1 MAVVGE
7 ITRISGPAV
16 IARGLAGARMYD
28 IVRVGKE
35 KLIGEIIRLDGDTA
49 FVQVYED
56 TSGLYVGE
64 PVESTDAPLTLELGP
79 GMLSGVSDG
88 IQRPL
93 DKIRE
98 AQGDFISRGVVVNA
112 LDRSRKWAFVPKVKK
127 GDRVGPG
134 DVIGEVQEYSYAHRI
149 MVPPTVDGGE
159 IAEVRSGEFTVTDEV
174 ARLTNRT
181 SLRLMQTW
189 PVRIPRPVARKLDPT
204 ELFVTGQRILDVL
217 FPVAMGGTAA
227 IPGPFGSGKTVVQQ
241 TLAKW
246 SNADI
251 IVYVGCG
258 ERGNE
263 MTDVLI
269 EFAELNDPRTGRP
282 IMERTNLV
290 ANTSNMPVAAR
301 EASIYTGVTMAE
313 YFRDMGYRVALMA
326 DSTSRWAE
334 ALREISSRLEEMP
347 AEEGYP
353 PYLASRLSAFY
364 ERAGRAVVLGR
375 EERVGAVTVVGAV
388 SPPGGDLS
396 EPVTQST
403 LRIVGTFW
411 SLDAQLAYRRHFP
424 AINWNRSYSLYES
437 LLTPWYTKNVAE
449 DFTDQRA
456 WLSAMLARE
465 ASLQDVVQ
473 LVGPDAL
480 QDQERMVIETGRM
493 IREYFLQQSAFS
505 DVDAFSSLEKAYGM
519 IRGIRT
525 FYELAVA
532 ALERGKEIDE
542 IINLPQIEQI
552 ARFKEV
558 PNDKFPAYID
568 TFLRTLPGAFEAVP
582 AGGGGGAVGS
592 GDGQAARGGA
602 VTGGGAAGHGPA
614 AERKA

>member
-1 MAVVGE
+1 MAAPTGK

-16 IARGLAGARMYD
+16 IAEGLAGARMYD

-35 KLIGEIIRLDGDTA
+35 KLIGEIIRLDGNTA

-64 PVESTDAPLTLELGP
+64 PIESTEAPLALELGP
-79 GMLSGVSDG
+79 GMLSSIYDG

-93 DKIRE
+93 DKIRD
-98 AQGDFISRGVVVNA
+98 AQGDFISRGVVVNS
-112 LDRSRKWAFVPKVKK
+112 LDRTKKWAFKPSVQK
-127 GDRVGPG
+127 GDKVGPG
-134 DVIGEVQEYSYAHRI
+134 DVLGEVQEYSYAHRI
-149 MVPPTVDGGE
+149 MVPPDAPAGD
-159 IAEVRSGEFTVTDEV
+159 IAEIKSGDFLVTDV
-174 ARLTNRT
+174 IGRL
-181 SLRLMQTW
+181 SSGAELRMMQTW
-189 PVRIPRPVARKLDPT
+189 PVRVPRPAARKLDPT
-204 ELFVTGQRILDVL
+204 ELFITGQRILDVL
-217 FPVAMGGTAA
+217 FPVAMGGTASV
-227 IPGPFGSGKTVVQQ
+227 PGPFGSGKTVVQQ
-241 TLAKW
+241 TLSKW

-263 MTDVLI
+263 MTDVLT
-269 EFAELNDPRTGRP
+269 EFPELEDPRNGRP
-282 IMERTNLV
+282 LMERTILV

-364 ERAGRAVVLGR
+364 ERAGRAVCLGKD
-375 EERVGAVTVVGAV
+375 ERVGAVTVVGAV

-424 AINWNRSYSLYES
+424 AINWNRSYSLYEG
-437 LLTPWYTKNVAE
+437 LLAPWYSKNVSDDFAE
-449 DFTDQRA
+449 QRT
-456 WLSAMLARE
+456 WLSAILARE
-465 ASLQDVVQ
+465 AGLQEVVQ

-480 QDQERMVIETGRM
+480 QDAERMVIEAGRM
-493 IREYFLQQSAFS
+493 IREFYLQQSAFS
-505 DVDAFSSLEKAYGM
+505 DVDASCSLEKAYGM
-519 IRGIRT
+519 IKAIRA
-525 FYELAVA
+525 FYEAS
-532 ALERGKEIDE
+532 LEGLQRGMTIDE
-542 IINLPQIEQI
+542 ILNLPQNEQI

-558 PNDKFPAYID
+558 PNDKFPETLRQFMD
-568 TFLRTLPGAFEAVP
+568 GLKQTFARAGEKAAAAAPGGRGQAAAAATP
-582 AGGGGGAVGS
+582 AS
-592 GDGQAARGGA
+592 GDGR
-602 VTGGGAAGHGPA
+602 
-614 AERKA
+614 RS

>member
-1 MAVVGE
+1 
-7 ITRISGPAV
+7 V
-16 IARGLAGARMYD
+16 IAKGLAGARMYD
-28 IVRVGKE
+28 IVRVGRE

-64 PVESTDAPLTLELGP
+64 AVESTDAPLVLELGP
-79 GMLSGVSDG
+79 GMLSSIYDG

-98 AQGDFISRGVVVNA
+98 MQGDFISRGVVVNS
-112 LDRSRKWAFVPKVKK
+112 LDRARKWTFVPKVKV
-127 GDRVGPG
+127 GAHVGPG

-149 MVPPTVDGGE
+149 MVPPDTPEGNVTEIYDGPCT
-159 IAEVRSGEFTVTDEV
+159 ITDVV
-174 ARLTNRT
+174 ARLSTGA
-181 SLRLMQTW
+181 SLTMMTTW
-189 PVRIPRPVARKLDPT
+189 PVRVPRPAARKLDPT
-204 ELFVTGQRILDVL
+204 ELFVTGQRVLDVL

-227 IPGPFGSGKTVVQQ
+227 VPGPFGSGKTVVQQ
-241 TLAKW
+241 TLSKW

-263 MTDVLI
+263 MTDVLT
-269 EFAELNDPRTGRP
+269 EFPELEDPRNGRP
-282 IMERTNLV
+282 LMERTILV

-375 EERVGAVTVVGAV
+375 DERIGAVTVVGAV

-437 LLTPWYTKNVAE
+437 LLNSWYGKNVAP

-456 WLSAMLARE
+456 WMSAILARE
-465 ASLQDVVQ
+465 ASLQEVVQ

-480 QDQERMVIETGRM
+480 QDQERMVIEAGKM
-493 IREYFLQQSAFS
+493 IREYYLQQSAFS
-505 DVDAFSSLEKAYGM
+505 DVDASCSLEKAYWM
-519 IRGIRT
+519 IRGIRA
-525 FYELAVA
+525 FYEGAVA
-532 ALERGKEIDE
+532 ALDRGMTIDE
-542 IINLPQIEQI
+542 VINLPQNEQI
-552 ARFKEV
+552 ARFKEI
-558 PNDKFPAYID
+558 PNDKFKEAID
-568 TFLRTLPGAFEAVP
+568 QFLASLPQAFGAVP
-582 AGGGGGAVGS
+582 AGGGASV
-592 GDGQAARGGA
+592 AAR
-602 VTGGGAAGHGPA
+602 
-614 AERKA
+614 AEGRAQG